1 MKTFVSSALLLPF
14 LFLVACANPSEQNS
28 YTGYVEVKYRYIAA
42 EQAGR
47 ILIEPVK
54 EGDQVVRG
62 DLLFRLDAQAQEA
75 QLARLEAQVAQAA
88 AGVSDL
94 STGARPE
101 EMKALEARLNE
112 AQARFAQAR
121 SDRDRHMALVEQ
133 ELEPQAVADKVQ
145 AEYRAARARL
155 RAAEEAINI
164 ARLGGREGQVSAA
177 RAALEAARKAADEAR
192 YRLAQRSVSAP
203 VNASVEEIYYRPGE
217 IVGAGRPVM
226 ALLPEDA
233 MVVRF
238 FVSQKALP
246 GFSLGQELQ
255 IKADGLDQPIIAK
268 ISYIAP
274 RAEFTPPVIYSADS
288 REPLVFLIE
297 AIPATQQ
304 GLHAGLPV
312 DVAL

>member
-1 MKTFVSSALLLPF
+1 MKIFFSTAWILSLLLLAGCTDSSAP
-14 LFLVACANPSEQNS
+14 NT

-42 EQAGR
+42 EQGGQ
-47 ILIEPVK
+47 ILMEPVK
-54 EGDQVVRG
+54 EGDRVVKG

-75 QLARLEAQVAQAA
+75 RLEQAEAQVAQAA
-88 AGVSDL
+88 AGVSDI
-94 STGARPE
+94 SAGARPE
-101 EMKALEARLNE
+101 EMKALEAQLSE
-112 AQARFAQAR
+112 AQARFAQVR

-133 ELEPQAVADKVQ
+133 ELAPQALADKVE
-145 AEYRAARARL
+145 AEYRAAKARL

-177 RAALEAARKAADEAR
+177 RAGLEAARRAADEAR

-203 VNASVEEIYYRPGE
+203 VNGRVEEIYYRPGE
-217 IVGAGRPVM
+217 VVGAGRPVM
-226 ALLPEDA
+226 ALLPENA

-246 GFSLGQELQ
+246 DFSLGQELQ
-255 IKADGLDQPIIAK
+255 IRADGLDQPIEAK
-268 ISYIAP
+268 ITYISP

-288 REPLVFLIE
+288 REPLVFMIE
-297 AIPATQQ
+297 ARPVTQQ

-312 DVAL
+312 DVEL

>member
-1 MKTFVSSALLLPF
+1 MRTFFVGTLLLP
-14 LFLVACANPSEQNS
+14 LFLLAGCGNASDQS
-28 YTGYVEVKYRYIAA
+28 TYTGYVEVKYRYIAA

-47 ILIEPVK
+47 IITEPVT
-54 EGDQVVRG
+54 EGDRVEKG
-62 DLLFRLDAQAQEA
+62 DLLFRLEAQAQEA
-75 QLARLEAQVAQAA
+75 QLARLEAQVAEAA
-88 AGVSDL
+88 AGVSDI
-94 STGARPE
+94 SAGARPE
-101 EMKALEARLNE
+101 EMKALQARLSEAR
-112 AQARFAQAR
+112 ARYTQAR

-145 AEYRAARARL
+145 ADYRAARARL

-177 RAALEAARKAADEAR
+177 RAALEAARQSADEAR

-217 IVGAGRPVM
+217 VVGAGRPVM
-226 ALLPEDA
+226 ALLPENA

-238 FVSQKALP
+238 FVSQQALP

-255 IKADGLDQPIIAK
+255 IKADGLDQPIEAK
-268 ISYIAP
+268 ITFISS

-288 REPLVFLIE
+288 REPLVFMVE
-297 AIPATQQ
+297 ARPATQQ

-312 DVAL
+312 DVEL